1 MAELE
6 IKGVD
11 LTISKKRII
20 KDVSFKVPD
29 RELFVLC
36 GPSGAGKTTILK
48 LITGEWTPESGDIL
62 LDGRSLL
69 GTPMRK
75 RGVILVSQGNDLF
88 PHMTV
93 RKNAAFGLGARHIKG
108 KEADEIIGRFAEMCG
123 IAQLLDRYPAELSG
137 GQQKLAAILRA
148 LVLQPSVL
156 LLDEPF
162 TGLDGELSRRMRDF
176 ILDLQKENGITIVMI
191 THSKEDAF
199 YMGQHIG
206 FLFDGKMELVK
217 EVSELFEKTGNT
229 AVDSFLGETIR
240 TENGGFVF
248 ADKVLRK
255 I

>member
-1 MAELE
+1 
-6 IKGVD
+6 
-11 LTISKKRII
+11 
-20 KDVSFKVPD
+20 
-29 RELFVLC
+29 
-36 GPSGAGKTTILK
+36 
-48 LITGEWTPESGDIL
+48 
-62 LDGRSLL
+62 
-69 GTPMRK
+69 
-75 RGVILVSQGNDLF
+75 
-88 PHMTV
+88 
-93 RKNAAFGLGARHIKG
+93 
-108 KEADEIIGRFAEMCG
+108 
-123 IAQLLDRYPAELSG
+123 
-137 GQQKLAAILRA
+137 
-148 LVLQPSVL
+148 VL